1 MEGEET
7 GVRGDERGRESVRGD
22 ERGRESVRGDERG
35 RESGEEMAVRVTGT
49 GDGSDG
55 SSATLPSAAGEQQ
68 VQCAAFLIFF
78 CVLKLKF
85 PVVFKRILVYRQ
97 RKFGWTQRFGKY
109 WSKWRRGKCGGLWC
123 SREFGNSTTRRF
135 RDGPCSTGL

>member
-1 MEGEET
+1 MQAFREMEGEET
-7 GVRGDERGRESVRGD
+7 GI
-22 ERGRESVRGDERG
+22 RGDERG

-85 PVVFKRILVYRQ
+85 PAVFKRIL
-97 RKFGWTQRFGKY
+97 
-109 WSKWRRGKCGGLWC
+109 
-123 SREFGNSTTRRF
+123 
-135 RDGPCSTGL
+135 